1 MTGSPRLRR
10 SLLFVPGA
18 EARKLARARESGADT
33 LLFDLEDSVAPDRKV
48 EARVQVAEVLRQADF
63 GETELAV
70 RINPP
75 QTPHFEADLEAV
87 IEAGASTLMLPK
99 AETVEGVQQVLRRV
113 EMAERRHRP
122 PELESVKLLALVE
135 TPAGVLAAASLGASS
150 SHIEALCF
158 GHADFSREMGLA
170 EADASRGSVL
180 HARCQLAIAAKAC
193 GVAPID
199 NVCLAVRD
207 EAAFRADAEQGRDLG
222 FEGKMCIH
230 PAQVALANDVYT
242 PSPEE
247 IERAR
252 AIVEGFE
259 RALQEGR
266 GVFTIDNKM
275 FDAPLVAIQKRLLE
289 RARRAGRI

>member
-1 MTGSPRLRR
+1 MTGAPRLRR

-48 EARVQVAEVLRQADF
+48 EARARVAEVLRQADF

-75 QTPHFEADLEAV
+75 QTPHFEEDLEAV
-87 IEAGASTLMLPK
+87 IEAGVSTLMLPK

-113 EMAERRHRP
+113 EVAERRHRP
-122 PELESVKLLALVE
+122 SESEPVKLLALVE
-135 TPAGVLAAASLGASS
+135 TPAGVLGAASLGVSS
-150 SHIEALCF
+150 PRIEALCF

-170 EADASRGSVL
+170 EADASRGSLL
-180 HARCQLAIAAKAC
+180 HARCQIAIAAKAC

-207 EAAFRADAEQGRDLG
+207 EAAFRADAELGRDLG

-266 GVFTIDNKM
+266 GVFTIDDKM
-275 FDAPLVAIQKRLLE
+275 IDAPLVAVQKRLLE
-289 RARRAGRI
+289 RARR

>member
-1 MTGSPRLRR
+1 MTGPPRLRR

-18 EARKLARARESGADT
+18 EARMLARARESGADT

-48 EARVQVAEVLRQADF
+48 EARAQVAEALGQADF

-75 QTPHFEADLEAV
+75 QSPHFEEDLEAV
-87 IEAGASTLMLPK
+87 IEAGAPTLMLPK

-113 EMAERRHRP
+113 EVAERRHRAS
-122 PELESVKLLALVE
+122 ESEPARLLALIE
-135 TPAGVLAAASLGASS
+135 TPAGVLGAASLGACSPR
-150 SHIEALCF
+150 IEALCF

-170 EADASRGSVL
+170 EADPSRGSLL

-207 EAAFRADAEQGRDLG
+207 EAAFRADAELGRDLG

-230 PAQVALANDVYT
+230 PAQVAAANDVYT

-266 GVFTIDNKM
+266 GVFTLDNKM
-275 FDAPLVAIQKRLLE
+275 IDAPLVAVQERLLE